1 MKGVYFNDSWRSGVF
16 DSGYIWKKYDGT
28 SPFVIR
34 DSRLEGAQFL
44 PPLVLIL

>member
-1 MKGVYFNDSWRSGVF
+1 MF
-16 DSGYIWKKYDGT
+16 DSGCIWKKYDGT

-44 PPLVLIL
+44 PPLGINPIRAGDRILLHP